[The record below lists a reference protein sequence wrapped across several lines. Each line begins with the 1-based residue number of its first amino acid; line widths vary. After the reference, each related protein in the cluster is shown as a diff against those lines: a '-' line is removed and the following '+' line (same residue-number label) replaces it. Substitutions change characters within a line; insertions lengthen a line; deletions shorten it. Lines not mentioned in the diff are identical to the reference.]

1 MDSDDDELPPQLQA
15 SAPLVVPIDSAIQ
28 PVPVTILT
36 GEALSSRSW
45 LV

>member
-15 SAPLVVPIDSAIQ
+15 STPLTVSSDMAIK

-36 GEALSSRSW
+36 GEALIRC
-45 LV
+45 